1 MKIVSLVTVLFLYAC
16 ASNPITDAFK
26 DPNPFRY
33 TELLLDAEQAIES
46 LINADGHQIPEELLS
61 HAKAF
66 VVFPNLYKAAIFAG
80 ARVGKGVVVVR
91 SPRTGK
97 WNPPAFIKSR
107 QASYGFQAGIQTAEI
122 VLVVVTKK
130 GLRELF
136 KTQFDL
142 GAGPEL
148 AIGPL
153 GKKVDLNLQKIL
165 LKKDIYAYSN
175 IKGLFAGLSLEGT
188 VINSDNKANREYYQQ
203 RVNNRIIL
211 SGDKGV
217 KIPESAQAFLQR
229 LNKLAPPLNLSIN

>member
-1 MKIVSLVTVLFLYAC
+1 MKIFSFALVLFLYSC
-16 ASNPITDAFK
+16 SSNPITNAFK
-26 DPNPFRY
+26 DPNPFEY
-33 TELLLDAEQAIES
+33 TELLLDAEQIIES
-46 LINADGHQIPEELLS
+46 LINADGHGIPEELLS

-80 ARVGKGVVVVR
+80 ARVGKGIVVVR
-91 SPRTGK
+91 SPKTGQ

-107 QASYGFQAGIQTAEI
+107 QASYGFQAGIQKAEI

-153 GKKVDLNLQKIL
+153 GKKIDLNFQKIIF
-165 LKKDIYAYSN
+165 KKDIYAYSN

-188 VINSDNKANREYYQQ
+188 VINSDNKANRKYYKQ
-203 RVNNRIIL
+203 RVNNRILL
-211 SGDKGV
+211 SGHKRIR
-217 KIPESAQAFLQR
+217 IPESAQAFLKR
-229 LNKLAPPLNLSIN
+229 LNKLAPSF